1 MNVTAAMSAWRYD
14 KRLLLSCQP
23 QVNSSP
29 LRMFDRPLTLFNGAP
44 RRALWL
50 LAALVS
56 LVHWW
61 VLAEGRW
68 DLGLNNATPT
78 RPPAN
83 LVFNTR
89 RIEVP
94 APTASK
100 PAARVIQPA
109 RLRVKPAATKTA
121 APEASPLPA
130 EAPSILAAAAVLPEP
145 ALPPPPV
152 APAEASPGKTDLQPQ
167 AQAPAVPA
175 EPLPAVA
182 AAQPE
187 PAKVPPALSIPS
199 SVRLKYKLTGLSR
212 GLNYHANGELNWLRE
227 ANRYESS
234 MVVSAFLLGSRSMTS
249 VGEVTADGL
258 APKRFGDK
266 ARNELAVHFDAD
278 KGKITFSANR
288 PELPWQRGAQD
299 RLSVFFQLA
308 GLLGGQA
315 DGVPTGTRIALYTV
329 GPRDAETWTFIVENM
344 DNLSL
349 PMGEIKALRLTREPK
364 REFDQKIETWFAPS
378 MSYWPVRIK
387 ITQSNGDFVDQ
398 QLSGTSAP

>member
-1 MNVTAAMSAWRYD
+1 MTE
-14 KRLLLSCQP
+14 
-23 QVNSSP
+23 
-29 LRMFDRPLTLFNGAP
+29 RPPTLTHSAP
-44 RRALWL
+44 RRALWV

-61 VLAEGRW
+61 VLADGPW
-68 DLGLNNATPT
+68 DLGLGQASPSQ
-78 RPPAN
+78 PPAN
-83 LVFNTR
+83 LVFDTR
-89 RIEVP
+89 RIEIP
-94 APTASK
+94 APAPSK
-100 PAARVIQPA
+100 PAARVIQSARVSAKPSAAKTSAPA
-109 RLRVKPAATKTA
+109 
-121 APEASPLPA
+121 ASPLPA
-130 EAPSILAAAAVLPEP
+130 EASPVLAAAPVLPEP
-145 ALPPPPV
+145 AAPPQPV
-152 APAEASPGKTDLQPQ
+152 APAEALPGQTDAQQQ
-167 AQAPAVPA
+167 AQAQAIQA
-175 EPLPAVA
+175 EPPPVVV

-187 PAKVPPALSIPS
+187 PTQSPSALSIPN
-199 SVRLKYKLTGLSR
+199 SVRLSYKMTGLSR

-266 ARNELAVHFDAD
+266 ARNELAAHFDAD
-278 KGKITFSANR
+278 KGRITFSANR

-308 GLLGGQA
+308 GLLAGQA
-315 DGVPTGTRIALYTV
+315 GAVPTGTRIALYTV
-329 GPRDAETWTFIVENM
+329 GPRDAETWTFIVDSME
-344 DNLSL
+344 NLSL
-349 PMGEIKALRLTREPK
+349 PVGDIKALRVTREPL

-398 QLSGTSAP
+398 QLSGSSAP

>member
-1 MNVTAAMSAWRYD
+1 MT
-14 KRLLLSCQP
+14 
-23 QVNSSP
+23 
-29 LRMFDRPLTLFNGAP
+29 DRPPTLTHSAP
-44 RRALWL
+44 RRALWA
-50 LAALVS
+50 LAALVC

-61 VLAEGRW
+61 VLADGPW
-68 DLGLNNATPT
+68 DLGLNKASPS

-83 LVFNTR
+83 LVFDTR
-89 RIEVP
+89 RIELP
-94 APTASK
+94 APAPSK
-100 PAARVIQPA
+100 PAARVIQSA
-109 RLRVKPAATKTA
+109 RASVKPSAAMVSAPAASTLPAEDPPVLAA
-121 APEASPLPA
+121 APALPEPAAPPLPAAPA
-130 EAPSILAAAAVLPEP
+130 EAP
-145 ALPPPPV
+145 
-152 APAEASPGKTDLQPQ
+152 AEAPPGQTDTQPQ
-167 AQAPAVPA
+167 AQAPAAQEETP
-175 EPLPAVA
+175 PAVSA
-182 AAQPE
+182 TEPQPAQSPS
-187 PAKVPPALSIPS
+187 ALSIPS
-199 SVRLKYKLTGLSR
+199 SVRLTYKMTGLSR
-212 GLNYHANGELNWLRE
+212 GLNYHANGELNWRRE

-266 ARNELAVHFDAD
+266 ARNELAAHFDAD

-308 GLLGGQA
+308 GLLAGQA
-315 DGVPTGTRIALYTV
+315 GAVPTGTRIALYTV
-329 GPRDAETWTFIVENM
+329 GPRDAETWTFIVETM

-349 PMGEIKALRLTREPK
+349 PVGEIKALRLTREPK

-398 QLSGTSAP
+398 QLSGSSEP

>member
-1 MNVTAAMSAWRYD
+1 MNVKAKMNDWRYD
-14 KRLLLSCQP
+14 KRRLLSCQL

-29 LRMFDRPLTLFNGAP
+29 LRMIDRPLTLIHSAP
-44 RRALWL
+44 RRALWV

-56 LVHWW
+56 LMHWW
-61 VLAEGRW
+61 VLADGPW

-94 APTASK
+94 APDASK
-100 PAARVIQPA
+100 PAAGVIQPA
-109 RLRVKPAATKTA
+109 RLRVKPPT
-121 APEASPLPA
+121 ASPSPA
-130 EAPSILAAAAVLPEP
+130 QAPSILAAAPVLPEP
-145 ALPPPPV
+145 AAAPLPV
-152 APAEASPGKTDLQPQ
+152 APADAPPGQTEAQPQ
-167 AQAPAVPA
+167 AQAPAVQA
-175 EPLPAVA
+175 EPPPLVT

-187 PAKVPPALSIPS
+187 QAQSPSALSIPN
-199 SVRLKYKLTGLSR
+199 SVRLSYKMTGLSR

-344 DNLSL
+344 ENLNL
-349 PMGEIKALRLTREPK
+349 PVGEIKALRLTREPK

>member
-1 MNVTAAMSAWRYD
+1 
-14 KRLLLSCQP
+14 
-23 QVNSSP
+23 
-29 LRMFDRPLTLFNGAP
+29 MFDRPLTLFNGTP

-68 DLGLNNATPT
+68 DLGLNNATST

-94 APTASK
+94 APAASK

-315 DGVPTGTRIALYTV
+315 GAVPTGTRIALYTV

-344 DNLSL
+344 ENLSL

-398 QLSGTSAP
+398 QLSGSSPP

>member
-1 MNVTAAMSAWRYD
+1 MT
-14 KRLLLSCQP
+14 
-23 QVNSSP
+23 
-29 LRMFDRPLTLFNGAP
+29 DRPPTLTHSAP
-44 RRALWL
+44 RRALWA
-50 LAALVS
+50 LAALVC

-61 VLAEGRW
+61 VLADGPW
-68 DLGLNNATPT
+68 DLGLNKASPS

-83 LVFNTR
+83 LVFDTR
-89 RIEVP
+89 RIDLP
-94 APTASK
+94 APAPSK
-100 PAARVIQPA
+100 PAARVIQSA
-109 RLRVKPAATKTA
+109 RASVKPSAAMVSAPA
-121 APEASPLPA
+121 ASTLPA
-130 EAPSILAAAAVLPEP
+130 EDPPVLAAAPVLPEP
-145 ALPPPPV
+145 AAPPLPA
-152 APAEASPGKTDLQPQ
+152 APAEAPPGQTDTQPQ
-167 AQAPAVPA
+167 AQAPAAQEETP
-175 EPLPAVA
+175 PAVSA
-182 AAQPE
+182 TEPQPAQSPS
-187 PAKVPPALSIPS
+187 ALSIPS
-199 SVRLKYKLTGLSR
+199 SVRLTYKMTGLSR
-212 GLNYHANGELNWLRE
+212 GLNYHANGELNWRRE

-266 ARNELAVHFDAD
+266 ARNELAAHFDAD

-308 GLLGGQA
+308 GLLAGQA
-315 DGVPTGTRIALYTV
+315 GAVPTGTRIALYTV
-329 GPRDAETWTFIVENM
+329 GPRDAETLTFIVETM

-349 PMGEIKALRLTREPK
+349 PLGEIKALRLTREPK

-398 QLSGTSAP
+398 QLSGSSEP

>member
-1 MNVTAAMSAWRYD
+1 MI
-14 KRLLLSCQP
+14 
-23 QVNSSP
+23 
-29 LRMFDRPLTLFNGAP
+29 DRPLTLIHSAP

-61 VLAEGRW
+61 VLADGPL
-68 DLGLNNATPT
+68 DLGLKHVTPT
-78 RPPAN
+78 PLPAN

-89 RIEVP
+89 HIEVSAP
-94 APTASK
+94 PASTPAAGFIQSARVRVKPPTTRTAAPTAS
-100 PAARVIQPA
+100 PG
-109 RLRVKPAATKTA
+109 
-121 APEASPLPA
+121 PA
-130 EAPSILAAAAVLPEP
+130 EAPSIMAAAPVLPEP
-145 ALPPPPV
+145 ATAPLPLASADALPGQT
-152 APAEASPGKTDLQPQ
+152 EAQPQ

-175 EPLPAVA
+175 
-182 AAQPE
+182 AQPPVVATAQ
-187 PAKVPPALSIPS
+187 PALAPSALSIPS
-199 SVRLKYKLTGLSR
+199 SVRLTYKMTGLSR
-212 GLNYHANGELNWLRE
+212 GLSYHANGELNWLRE

-266 ARNELAVHFDAD
+266 ARNELAAHFDAD

-308 GLLGGQA
+308 GLLAGQA
-315 DGVPTGTRIALYTV
+315 GAVPTGTRIAIYTV

-344 DNLSL
+344 ENLNL
-349 PMGEIKALRLTREPK
+349 PVGDIQALRLTREPK

>member
-1 MNVTAAMSAWRYD
+1 MSIKAAMSAWRYD

-23 QVNSSP
+23 QLNSSP
-29 LRMFDRPLTLFNGAP
+29 LRMIDRPLTLIHSAP

-61 VLAEGRW
+61 VLADGPL
-68 DLGLNNATPT
+68 DLGLNNTPPT

-94 APTASK
+94 V
-100 PAARVIQPA
+100 PAAIKPVAGVIQAA
-109 RLRVKPAATKTA
+109 RLRVKPPT
-121 APEASPLPA
+121 ASPSPA
-130 EAPSILAAAAVLPEP
+130 QAPSILATAPVLPEP
-145 ALPPPPV
+145 IPAPLPAAPADALPSQT
-152 APAEASPGKTDLQPQ
+152 EAQPQ
-167 AQAPAVPA
+167 VQAPAIQA
-175 EPLPAVA
+175 EPPPLVA

-187 PAKVPPALSIPS
+187 PAQSPAALSIPN
-199 SVRLKYKLTGLSR
+199 SVRLTYKMTGLSR
-212 GLNYHANGELNWLRE
+212 GMNYYANGELNWLRE

-266 ARNELAVHFDAD
+266 ARNELATHFDAD

-308 GLLGGQA
+308 GLLAGQA
-315 DGVPTGTRIALYTV
+315 GAAPTGTRIAIYTV

-344 DNLSL
+344 ENLNL
-349 PMGEIKALRLTREPK
+349 PVGEIKALRLTREPK

-398 QLSGTSAP
+398 QLSGSRAP

>member
-1 MNVTAAMSAWRYD
+1 MIN
-14 KRLLLSCQP
+14 
-23 QVNSSP
+23 
-29 LRMFDRPLTLFNGAP
+29 RPLKLIHSAP

-61 VLAEGRW
+61 VLADGPL
-68 DLGLNNATPT
+68 DLGLSQASPSQ
-78 RPPAN
+78 PPAN
-83 LVFNTR
+83 LVFDTR
-89 RIEVP
+89 RIELSAP
-94 APTASK
+94 APAPSK
-100 PAARVIQPA
+100 PAARVIQSARVSAKPSAAQTSAPA
-109 RLRVKPAATKTA
+109 
-121 APEASPLPA
+121 ASPLPA
-130 EAPSILAAAAVLPEP
+130 EAAPVLAAAPVLPEP
-145 ALPPPPV
+145 ALPEPAAPPLP
-152 APAEASPGKTDLQPQ
+152 AAQAEATPGQTDSQPQ
-167 AQAPAVPA
+167 AQAPAEQA
-175 EPLPAVA
+175 EQPPVVA

-187 PAKVPPALSIPS
+187 PAQSPSALSIPS
-199 SVRLKYKLTGLSR
+199 SVRLSYKMTGLSR
-212 GLNYHANGELNWLRE
+212 GLNYHANGELNWRRE

-266 ARNELAVHFDAD
+266 ARNELAAHFDAD

-308 GLLGGQA
+308 GLLAGQA
-315 DGVPTGTRIALYTV
+315 GAVPTGTRIALYTV
-329 GPRDAETWTFIVENM
+329 GPRDAETWTFIVDSIENL
-344 DNLSL
+344 NL
-349 PMGEIKALRLTREPK
+349 PVGDIKALRVTREPL

-398 QLSGTSAP
+398 QLSGSSAP

>member
-1 MNVTAAMSAWRYD
+1 MI
-14 KRLLLSCQP
+14 
-23 QVNSSP
+23 
-29 LRMFDRPLTLFNGAP
+29 DRPPTLIPSAP
-44 RRALWL
+44 RRALWV

-61 VLAEGRW
+61 VLADGPL
-68 DLGLNNATPT
+68 DLGLNNTTPT

-100 PAARVIQPA
+100 PAARVIQSA
-109 RLRVKPAATKTA
+109 RASAKPSTAKTSAPAAST
-121 APEASPLPA
+121 LPA
-130 EAPSILAAAAVLPEP
+130 EAPPVQAAAPALPEP
-145 ALPPPPV
+145 AATPLPAAPV
-152 APAEASPGKTDLQPQ
+152 EASPGQTDAQPQVQ
-167 AQAPAVPA
+167 AQAIQE
-175 EPLPAVA
+175 EPPPVVV

-187 PAKVPPALSIPS
+187 PTQSPSALSIPN
-199 SVRLKYKLTGLSR
+199 SVRLSYKMTGLSR

-266 ARNELAVHFDAD
+266 ARNELAAHFDAE

-315 DGVPTGTRIALYTV
+315 DAVPTGTRIAIYTV

-344 DNLSL
+344 ENLNL
-349 PMGEIKALRLTREPK
+349 PVGEIKALRLTREPK

-398 QLSGTSAP
+398 QLSGSSAP

>member
-1 MNVTAAMSAWRYD
+1 MNITAAMSAWRYD
-14 KRLLLSCQP
+14 KRHLFTCQP
-23 QVNSSP
+23 KLNSSP
-29 LRMFDRPLTLFNGAP
+29 QRMIDRPPTLIPSAP
-44 RRALWL
+44 RRALWV

-61 VLAEGRW
+61 VLADGPL
-68 DLGLNNATPT
+68 DLGLNNTTPT

-94 APTASK
+94 PPAASK
-100 PAARVIQPA
+100 PAAGVIQAA
-109 RLRVKPAATKTA
+109 RLRVKPPA
-121 APEASPLPA
+121 ASPSPA
-130 EAPSILAAAAVLPEP
+130 QAPSILAAAPVLPEP
-145 ALPPPPV
+145 AAAPLPV
-152 APAEASPGKTDLQPQ
+152 APVEASPGQTDAQPQVQ
-167 AQAPAVPA
+167 AQAIQA
-175 EPLPAVA
+175 EPPPVVA

-187 PAKVPPALSIPS
+187 PTQSPSALSIPN
-199 SVRLKYKLTGLSR
+199 SVRLSYKMTGLSR

-266 ARNELAVHFDAD
+266 ARNELAAHFDAD

-308 GLLGGQA
+308 GLLAGQTGA
-315 DGVPTGTRIALYTV
+315 APTGTRIAIYTV

-344 DNLSL
+344 ENLNL
-349 PMGEIKALRLTREPK
+349 PVGEIKALRLTREPK

-398 QLSGTSAP
+398 QLSGSSAP

>member
-1 MNVTAAMSAWRYD
+1 
-14 KRLLLSCQP
+14 
-23 QVNSSP
+23 
-29 LRMFDRPLTLFNGAP
+29 MFDRPLTLFNGAP

-187 PAKVPPALSIPS
+187 PAKMPPALSIPG

-258 APKRFGDK
+258 APKCFGDK

-308 GLLGGQA
+308 GLLAGQA
-315 DGVPTGTRIALYTV
+315 GAVPTGTRIAIYTV

>member
-1 MNVTAAMSAWRYD
+1 
-14 KRLLLSCQP
+14 
-23 QVNSSP
+23 
-29 LRMFDRPLTLFNGAP
+29 MFDRPLTLFNGAP

-89 RIEVP
+89 HIEAP

-130 EAPSILAAAAVLPEP
+130 EATSILTAAAVLPEP

-167 AQAPAVPA
+167 AEAPAVPA

-266 ARNELAVHFDAD
+266 ARNELAAHFDAD

-308 GLLGGQA
+308 GLLAGQA
-315 DGVPTGTRIALYTV
+315 GAVPTGTRIALYTV
-329 GPRDAETWTFIVENM
+329 GPRDAETWTFIVETM

-349 PMGEIKALRLTREPK
+349 PVGEIKALRLTREPK

-398 QLSGTSAP
+398 QLSGSSEP

>member
-1 MNVTAAMSAWRYD
+1 MSAWRYD
-14 KRLLLSCQP
+14 KWLLLTCQP
-23 QVNSSP
+23 KVNSSSP
-29 LRMFDRPLTLFNGAP
+29 HMIDRPLTPIHSAP

-61 VLAEGRW
+61 VLADGPL
-68 DLGLNNATPT
+68 DLGLKQATPT
-78 RPPAN
+78 PLPAN

-89 RIEVP
+89 HIEVP
-94 APTASK
+94 APPAST
-100 PAARVIQPA
+100 PAAGFIQSARV
-109 RLRVKPAATKTA
+109 RVKPPTTRTA
-121 APEASPLPA
+121 APAASPGPA
-130 EAPSILAAAAVLPEP
+130 EAPSIMSAAPVLPEP
-145 ALPPPPV
+145 AAAPLPV
-152 APAEASPGKTDLQPQ
+152 APVNASPGQTDAQPQ

-175 EPLPAVA
+175 
-182 AAQPE
+182 AQP
-187 PAKVPPALSIPS
+187 PVVATAQPALAPSARSIPS
-199 SVRLKYKLTGLSR
+199 SVRLTYKMTGLSR

-266 ARNELAVHFDAD
+266 ARNELAAHFDAD

-308 GLLGGQA
+308 GLLAGQA
-315 DGVPTGTRIALYTV
+315 GAVPTGTRIAIYTV
-329 GPRDAETWTFIVENM
+329 GPRDADTWTFVIE
-344 DNLSL
+344 DIEKLSL
-349 PMGEIKALRLTREPK
+349 PMGEIQALRLTREPK
-364 REFDQKIETWFAPS
+364 REFDQKIEAWFAPS
-378 MSYWPVRIK
+378 MTYWPVRIK

>member
-1 MNVTAAMSAWRYD
+1 MNITAAMSAWRYD
-14 KRLLLSCQP
+14 KRHLFTCQP
-23 QVNSSP
+23 QLNSSP
-29 LRMFDRPLTLFNGAP
+29 QRMTDRPPMLISSAP
-44 RRALWL
+44 RRALWV

-56 LVHWW
+56 LMHWW
-61 VLAEGRW
+61 VLADGPL
-68 DLGLNNATPT
+68 DLGLNNTTPT

-94 APTASK
+94 PPAASK
-100 PAARVIQPA
+100 PAAGVIQAA
-109 RLRVKPAATKTA
+109 RLRVKPPA
-121 APEASPLPA
+121 ASPSPA
-130 EAPSILAAAAVLPEP
+130 QAPSILAAAPVLPEP
-145 ALPPPPV
+145 AAAPLPV
-152 APAEASPGKTDLQPQ
+152 APVEASPGQTDAQPL
-167 AQAPAVPA
+167 AQAPSIQA
-175 EPLPAVA
+175 EPPPVVA

-187 PAKVPPALSIPS
+187 PTQSPSALSIPN
-199 SVRLKYKLTGLSR
+199 SVRLSYKMTGLSR

-266 ARNELAVHFDAD
+266 ARNELAAHFDAE

-315 DGVPTGTRIALYTV
+315 DGVPTGTRIAIYTV

-344 DNLSL
+344 ENLSL
-349 PMGEIKALRLTREPK
+349 PMGEIKALRVTREPK

-398 QLSGTSAP
+398 QLSGSSAP

>member
-1 MNVTAAMSAWRYD
+1 MI
-14 KRLLLSCQP
+14 
-23 QVNSSP
+23 
-29 LRMFDRPLTLFNGAP
+29 DRPPTLIPSAP
-44 RRALWL
+44 RRALWV

-61 VLAEGRW
+61 VLADGPL
-68 DLGLNNATPT
+68 DLGLNNTTPT

-100 PAARVIQPA
+100 PAARVIQSA
-109 RLRVKPAATKTA
+109 RASAKPSTAKTSAPAAST
-121 APEASPLPA
+121 LPA
-130 EAPSILAAAAVLPEP
+130 EAPPVQAAAPALPEP
-145 ALPPPPV
+145 AATPLPAAPV
-152 APAEASPGKTDLQPQ
+152 EASPGQTDAQPQVQ
-167 AQAPAVPA
+167 AQAIQE
-175 EPLPAVA
+175 EPPPVVV

-187 PAKVPPALSIPS
+187 PTQSPSALSIPN
-199 SVRLKYKLTGLSR
+199 SVRLSYKMTGLSR

-266 ARNELAVHFDAD
+266 ARNELAAHFDAE

-315 DGVPTGTRIALYTV
+315 DAVPTGTRIAIYTV

-344 DNLSL
+344 ENLNL
-349 PMGEIKALRLTREPK
+349 PVGEIKALRLTREPK
-364 REFDQKIETWFAPS
+364 REIDQKIETWFAPS

-398 QLSGTSAP
+398 QLSGSSAP

>member
-1 MNVTAAMSAWRYD
+1 MT
-14 KRLLLSCQP
+14 
-23 QVNSSP
+23 
-29 LRMFDRPLTLFNGAP
+29 DRPPTLTHSAP
-44 RRALWL
+44 RRALWV

-61 VLAEGRW
+61 VLADGPW
-68 DLGLNNATPT
+68 DLGLSQASPSQ
-78 RPPAN
+78 PPAN
-83 LVFNTR
+83 LVFDTR
-89 RIEVP
+89 RIEIP
-94 APTASK
+94 APAPSK
-100 PAARVIQPA
+100 PAARVIQSARVSAKPSAAKTSAPA
-109 RLRVKPAATKTA
+109 
-121 APEASPLPA
+121 ASPLPA
-130 EAPSILAAAAVLPEP
+130 EAAPVLAAAPVLPEP
-145 ALPPPPV
+145 ALPEPAAPPLPA
-152 APAEASPGKTDLQPQ
+152 APAEATPGQTDTQPQ
-167 AQAPAVPA
+167 AQAPAAQTETP
-175 EPLPAVA
+175 PAVA
-182 AAQPE
+182 ATQSAQSPS
-187 PAKVPPALSIPS
+187 ALSIPS
-199 SVRLKYKLTGLSR
+199 SVRLSYKMTGLSR
-212 GLNYHANGELNWLRE
+212 GLNYHANGELNWRRE

-266 ARNELAVHFDAD
+266 ARNELAAHFDAD

-308 GLLGGQA
+308 GLLAGQA
-315 DGVPTGTRIALYTV
+315 GAVPTGTRIALYTV

-349 PMGEIKALRLTREPK
+349 PVGDIKALRLTREPK

-398 QLSGTSAP
+398 QLSGSSAP